1 MLSNRTLHEGFKSTA
16 TGLMVYYLHSLV
28 NWAVFVTHL
37 KDNLALQEDTV
48 DHHNNPK
55 PRRLFQNM
63 ETDLLTCA
71 AVHFIAS

>member
-1 MLSNRTLHEGFKSTA
+1 
-16 TGLMVYYLHSLV
+16 
-28 NWAVFVTHL
+28 VFVIHL

-55 PRRLFQNM
+55 PRRLFWNM

-71 AVHFIAS
+71 AVHFSAS